1 MKKISF
7 KSIKAR
13 LSFWFF
19 IMALVP
25 LFIGFLITYNLQKHS
40 IERGTFAKLVAIRD
54 LKVEQVNDWLAE
66 RIGDLQAIAGDFEV
80 RGLENIFEKPSK
92 TPEDLKKIEIAKKLL
107 SRYLKT
113 YIVYDEI
120 QFIDAQTGLVELS
133 NNSKFERINRSND
146 PYFTVPLKTGK
157 TYIKDIYYSAELGC
171 PAMTISMPVYCLDHN
186 THIIG
191 ILVARINLEK
201 SLYQLLANR
210 IGLGETGE
218 MLIVNDSATALNEL
232 RNYENAPLKL
242 KIKAIPAVAAAA
254 GETGITKTK
263 DYRGEEVLA
272 AYTYLSMT
280 GWGFVCKQD
289 MYELNAPIRDLV
301 KNIAILFIASVIVV
315 ILVILWVIN
324 RISKPIINIDVA
336 TQRIKRGDY
345 SVRAVVNSSD
355 ELASLAGS
363 INEMT
368 ASIET
373 RINTQQGV
381 ADISEI
387 MINQV
392 SMQGFGSELI
402 KRLMTITQANMSTFY
417 IMNEVTAQYEHFVSI
432 GANEKLLKP
441 FDAAHL
447 EGEVGNAV
455 SNKNI
460 YYLRDIPENT
470 IFSYKTTAGD
480 AIPKEI
486 ITVPILVENSVV
498 AIISLV
504 NMHKFRDECYDIIKQ
519 SWAGIN
525 TSYANLLSS
534 ERTRILAEQLAL
546 TNQRLD
552 AQSQELQRRSEELH
566 EQNLELEIQRKE
578 IENANRLKS
587 EFLSNMS
594 HELRTPLNSIMAL
607 SRVLMMQAKDKL
619 NAEENN
625 YLEIVER
632 NGKELLRLINDIL
645 DLAKIEAGRVELSPT
660 HISPGLMLS
669 VIKENLEPLA
679 NEKGVAINLQVA
691 EELPD
696 VETDAIKLHQVLSN
710 VIGNAVKFTE
720 TGAVNLTLKSDSVNI
735 YFEVED
741 TGIGIDTDNM
751 PHIFDEFRQVDGSS
765 SRKYEGTGLGLAIAY
780 KITKMLGGDIDVKS
794 TLYQGSLF
802 TITLPIKWP
811 DKIVDTEYTEIEAV
825 LPQLSAKTVLVVD
838 DNPAMIKEISKHL
851 AQAGYNPI
859 GTTSGLKA
867 LELAEQYQPFAIT
880 LDIIMPDVDGWEVLQ
895 KIKNNPKTKHIPV
908 IVVSIVSESATGFAL
923 GAVGYVNK
931 PLDSKLLI
939 AEIRKLHENPRTV
952 MIVDDDKLDRKNMGD
967 ILNAENIAP
976 VLAESG
982 SKCLR
987 LLDKQVPDVLVLDL
1001 LMPGMDG
1008 FQVLDNIRKKPSTR
1022 DLPTIIVTAK
1032 DLTVKDRL
1040 KLRGKVSSIIAKS
1053 DATPRLLADEI
1064 KRVLT
1069 ELEKSCNALDEKE
1082 QPPVTVTATPRKKK
1096 NISTVN
1102 LPRVLIIEDNPD
1114 NMTTVRAILKDNF
1127 SIFESEDGEAGLKQ
1141 AIDILPD
1148 IILLDMSLPKM
1159 DGVEVVKVLKSSAET
1174 AHIPVI
1180 AVTARTMKDDKEI
1193 FLRAGCDDFFAK
1205 PVDPEMLLLK
1215 LDEWLSGE

>member
-7 KSIKAR
+7 KSIKSR

-19 IMALVP
+19 IIALSP
-25 LFIGFLITYNLQKHS
+25 LLIGFLITYNLQKRS
-40 IERGTFAKLVAIRD
+40 IERKTFAKLVAIRD
-54 LKVEQVNDWLAE
+54 LKVEQVNNWLAE
-66 RIGDLQAIAGDFEV
+66 RISDLQTMAGDSKI
-80 RGLENIFEKPSK
+80 RGLENIFEKSSK
-92 TPEDLKKIEIAKKLL
+92 TPEDLKKIELARKLL
-107 SRYLKT
+107 NRYSKT
-113 YIVYDEI
+113 DIVYDEI
-120 QFIDAQTGLVELS
+120 GFIDAKTGLAGLS
-133 NNSKFERINRSND
+133 DNIEFERINKSHD
-146 PYFTVPLKTGK
+146 LAFSVPFKTGK
-157 TYIKDIYYSAELGC
+157 TYIKDIYYSKELGRH
-171 PAMTISMPVYCLDHN
+171 AMTISIPVYCSTHN

-210 IGLGETGE
+210 TGLGETGE
-218 MLIVNDSATALNEL
+218 TLIVDDSAMALNEL
-232 RNYENAPLKL
+232 RNYANAPLKL
-242 KIKAIPAVAAAA
+242 RIMAIPARAAAA
-254 GETGITKTK
+254 GKTGIIKTE

-272 AYTYLSMT
+272 AYTSLPLT

-301 KNIAILFIASVIVV
+301 QNIVILFIASVIMVV
-315 ILVILWVIN
+315 LVLLWVIN
-324 RISKPIINIDVA
+324 RISKPIINIDIA
-336 TQRIKRGDY
+336 TRKIKCGDY
-345 SVRAVVNSSD
+345 SVRAEVNSSD

-381 ADISEI
+381 AAISDI
-387 MINQV
+387 MINQM
-392 SMQGFGSELI
+392 SMQGFGTELL
-402 KRLMTITQANMSTFY
+402 KQLMSITQANMGTFY
-417 IMNEVTAQYEHFVSI
+417 ILNEVTAQYEHFVSI

-441 FDAAHL
+441 FDAEYPA
-447 EGEVGNAV
+447 GEVGNAL

-534 ERTRILAEQLAL
+534 ERTRILAEQLTL

-607 SRVLMMQAKDKL
+607 SRVLMMQTKDKL

-645 DLAKIEAGRVELSPT
+645 DLAKIESGRVELLPT
-660 HISPGLMLS
+660 HISPGLMLG

-679 NEKGVAINLQVA
+679 NEKGVAINLQIA
-691 EELPD
+691 EDMPD
-696 VETDAIKLHQVLSN
+696 VKTDAIKLHQVLSN
-710 VIGNAVKFTE
+710 IIGNAVKFTE
-720 TGAVNLTLKSDSVNI
+720 TGAVNLTLKRDSVNI

-741 TGIGIDTDNM
+741 TGIGINTDDIPN
-751 PHIFDEFRQVDGSS
+751 IFDEFRQVDGSS
-765 SRKYEGTGLGLAIAY
+765 SRTYEGTGLGLAIAY
-780 KITKMLGGDIDVKS
+780 KIIKMLGGDIDVKS
-794 TLYQGSLF
+794 TLHKGSLF
-802 TITLPIKWP
+802 TITLPIEWS
-811 DKIVDTEYTEIEAV
+811 DKIVDPEYTEIEAV
-825 LPQLSAKTVLVVD
+825 RPQVSAKTVLVVD

-880 LDIIMPDVDGWEVLQ
+880 LDVIMPDVDGWEVLQ

-923 GAVGYVNK
+923 GAVGYIHK

-952 MIVDDDKLDRKNMGD
+952 MIVDDDKLDRENMGE
-967 ILNAENIAP
+967 ILKAENIVS

-987 LLDKQVPDVLVLDL
+987 LLDKQLPDVLVLDL

-1008 FQVLDNIRKKPSTR
+1008 FQVLDNIRKKTSTR
-1022 DLPTIIVTAK
+1022 ELPTIIVTAK
-1032 DLTVKDRL
+1032 DLTVKDKL
-1040 KLRGKVSSIIAKS
+1040 KLSGNVSSIIAKS

-1064 KRVLT
+1064 KRVLA
-1069 ELEKSCNALDEKE
+1069 ELETLDAKE
-1082 QPPVTVTATPRKKK
+1082 QPPVNVTATPRKKK
-1096 NISTVN
+1096 KISAAN
-1102 LPRVLIIEDNPD
+1102 LPKVLVIEDNPD
-1114 NMTTVRAILKDNF
+1114 NMTSVRAILKYNF
-1127 SIFESEDGEAGLKQ
+1127 SIFEVEDGEAGLKQ

-1159 DGVEVVKVLKSSAET
+1159 DGIEVVKVLKSSAAT

-1193 FLRAGCDDFFAK
+1193 FLRAGCDDFVAK

-1215 LDEWLSGE
+1215 LDEWLCGE